1 MTAHAPSTE
10 HIGVDVVRDVAVL
23 TLDRPDKL
31 NALTVAM
38 RLRLAALVREHG
50 TGETVRGIV
59 LTGRGRAFSAG
70 EDLQQAPTTETEVHE
85 AFESFHDVTRAILQT
100 RVPVIAAVNGLAVG
114 GASEITLCCDSRIG
128 SPATEYFQP
137 ENARGLTISNATS
150 LLLRRLVGNHAT
162 RMVLGSPRVPSE
174 EALRIGLL
182 DEVVDADTLLDRAIQ
197 TVHAWTPEGGTTT
210 LHLALLRPLL
220 AEVEAAFEREDAAAH
235 EAWTS
240 GLLTA
245 GVAGFWNTKST
256 QPKEA
261 TA

>member
-1 MTAHAPSTE
+1 MTVRATSQE
-10 HIGVDVVRDVAVL
+10 HIDVEVVRDVAVI
-23 TLDRPDKL
+23 TLDRPGKL

-38 RLRLAALVREHG
+38 RRRLAAVVREL
-50 TGETVRGIV
+50 GEGDAVRGIV

-70 EDLQQAPTTETEVHE
+70 EDLQHAPTTEAEVHE
-85 AFESFHDVTRAILQT
+85 AFESFHDVTRAILET
-100 RVPVIAAVNGLAVG
+100 RVPVVAAVNGLAVG
-114 GASEITLCCDSRIG
+114 GASEITLCCDARIG
-128 SPATEYFQP
+128 TPATSYFQP

-150 LLLRRLVGNHAT
+150 LLLRRLVGNHAM
-162 RMVLGSPRVPSE
+162 RMVLASPRVQAD

-182 DEVVDADTLLDRAIQ
+182 DEVVDADALVDHAVE
-197 TVHAWTPEGGTTT
+197 TVHAWTPDGGTTA

-220 AEVEAAFEREDAAAH
+220 AEVEAAFAREDVAAR

-245 GVAGFWNTKST
+245 GVAGFWNTRET
-256 QPKEA
+256 

>member
-1 MTAHAPSTE
+1 MTTLT
-10 HIGVDVVRDVAVL
+10 VDIVRDVAVL

-31 NALTVAM
+31 NALDVAT
-38 RLRLAALVREHG
+38 RLQLAEQIRAHG
-50 TGETVRGIV
+50 RGDTVRGIV

-70 EDLQQAPTTETEVHE
+70 EDLSQAPTTEAEVHV

-100 RVPVIAAVNGLAVG
+100 RVPVVAAVNGIAVG
-114 GASEITLCCDSRIG
+114 GASEITLCCDARIG
-128 SPATEYFQP
+128 TPATSYFQP
-137 ENARGLTISNATS
+137 ENGRGLTISNATS
-150 LLLRRLVGNHAT
+150 LLLRRLVGNHAM
-162 RMVLGSPRVPSE
+162 RMVLASPRIAAE
-174 EALRIGLL
+174 EALRIGLI
-182 DEVVDADTLLDRAIQ
+182 DEVVDPDTLLDRAIEL
-197 TVHAWTPEGGTTT
+197 VHAWTPEGGTTA

-245 GVAGFWNTKST
+245 GAAGFWTTKAE
-256 QPKEA
+256 EA

>member
-1 MTAHAPSTE
+1 MTHLT
-10 HIGVDVVRDVAVL
+10 VDVVRDVAVL

-31 NALTVAM
+31 NAIDVAT
-38 RLRLAALVREHG
+38 RLRLASLVREHG

-59 LTGRGRAFSAG
+59 ITGRGRAFSAG
-70 EDLQQAPTTETEVHE
+70 EDLSQAPTTEAEVNL
-85 AFESFHDVTRAILQT
+85 AFESFHDITRAILET
-100 RVPVIAAVNGLAVG
+100 RVPVVAAVNGIAVG
-114 GASEITLCCDSRIG
+114 GASEITLCCDARIG
-128 SPATEYFQP
+128 TPATSYFQP

-150 LLLRRLVGNHAT
+150 LLLRRLVGNHAL
-162 RMVLGSPRVPSE
+162 RMVLASPRVAAD

-182 DEVVDADTLLDRAIQ
+182 DEVVDPDTLVDRAID
-197 TVHAWTPEGGTTT
+197 TVHAWTPEGGTTA

-220 AEVEAAFEREDAAAH
+220 ADVEAAFAREDAAAH

-245 GVAGFWNTKST
+245 GVAGFWSTKET
-256 QPKEA
+256 